1 MPTTVEFD
9 QDPLMP
15 PELQATESLQGQP
28 YEEDAAAMAAVYQQI
43 ADRRAQLENAEVLRR
58 ARSL

>member
-1 MPTTVEFD
+1 MPEIVEFD
-9 QDPLMP
+9 LDPTMP
-15 PELQATESLQGQP
+15 PQLEAGDSSQGLP
-28 YEEDAAAMAAVYQQI
+28 DEEDTLAMAAVYQQI